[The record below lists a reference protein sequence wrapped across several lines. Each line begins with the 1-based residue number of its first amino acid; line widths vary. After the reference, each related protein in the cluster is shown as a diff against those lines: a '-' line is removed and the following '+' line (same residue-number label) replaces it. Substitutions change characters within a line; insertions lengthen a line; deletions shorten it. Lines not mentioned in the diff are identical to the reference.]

1 MLTGLVVWCCVLVL
15 PDLDIEQQRMKI
27 VQIQMVRP
35 LFAEP
40 GNMKRSH
47 ILVAVL
53 IRLRLHES
61 AASF

>member
-1 MLTGLVVWCCVLVL
+1 MLTGLVFWCCVLVL
-15 PDLDIEQQRMKI
+15 PDLDTEQQRMKI

-47 ILVAVL
+47 IFCDGPYT
-53 IRLRLHES
+53 IEDT
-61 AASF
+61 